1 MHTALETQVKKEN
14 ELGGE
19 FQLAELEQR
28 LEMASAGSPSFY
40 YCCMCFNNVAC
51 QMA

>member
-1 MHTALETQVKKEN
+1 MHTALEAQVKN
-14 ELGGE
+14 ETELSGE

-28 LEMASAGSPSFY
+28 LEMASASSPSFY

>member
-1 MHTALETQVKKEN
+1 MNMVSMVSAEKDVQSLD
-14 ELGGE
+14 GE

-28 LEMASAGSPSFY
+28 LETVAASDFY

-51 QMA
+51 QM